1 MISIRIAAVLLLA
14 LVVVTNCAKMNG
26 KRSVSKRE
34 VKTDLQGKMTVD
46 ITQPENNLKA
56 DATQNNLKAENT
68 QAITEAKGFLKDATQ
83 LGRER
88 SCCEEWCERSHSH
101 DHIHR
106 ECPCSSSN
114 CDECSCSF

>member
-56 DATQNNLKAENT
+56 VNA
-68 QAITEAKGFLKDATQ
+68 QAITEAKGFLKEAVQ
-83 LGRER
+83 LGRDIN
-88 SCCEEWCERSHSH
+88 CCEHYCESG
-101 DHIHR
+101 
-106 ECPCSSSN
+106 ECPCSD
-114 CDECSCSF
+114 CDDCSCEKR